1 MQDKNDLQEFE
12 LDDLISEFQDPSE
25 VSDDAGELTG
35 ELADLLGD
43 WGTEETAV
51 PMDTIRMND
60 LISQLTSGEAPASET
75 GLEAETAP
83 AKESAASA
91 PMDTLRMNN
100 LISQIIEETQTPKD
114 LPEGATIRLDAIPDK
129 VPVDTADDDM
139 TIRLDSVPEGETIR
153 LDPVSDS
160 PTIRMEPLVAETS
173 EAEEE
178 APESKIIYNPRTR
191 LRELKKKLIAGPEK
205 RYYELSELGIGK
217 IQIALIANLAVCAL
231 CILTT
236 VLFSLDMM
244 PDSRLRFVIFSQILA
259 MLLSAFFGCS
269 QMIDGIADIF
279 KGRFGVNSMLLFTF
293 LACCVDA
300 VFCLSELRIPCC
312 AAFSLQMT
320 MALWSSY
327 QKHSTEMAQ
336 MDSLRKAVRLQALV
350 KAPDYFNKKPGIL
363 RREGDL
369 EDFMDHYT
377 KRSGPELVQS
387 IYCILSLLLCT
398 GIAVFAAMTHG
409 TSMGIQILSTSL
421 LVAVPAGFFI
431 CLSRPAALLERR
443 LHMVGTVLCG
453 WRGVKGLCGKAAFP
467 LRDEDLFP
475 SNTTKMNGVKFYGD
489 RNPDETV
496 SYAASLICAAGGGLV
511 PLFRQMQE
519 SRSCATHRVENFRDY
534 GSGGIGGEICGEPVL
549 VGSLDFLQDMNI
561 HIPEGTMVSQAV
573 YAAIDGQLCAVFA
586 ISYAKMRSAAAG
598 IVSLCGNRK
607 ITPVLTGIDFMLTDT
622 LLRTKFG
629 VNTRRIAFPDQE
641 IRSDLSVH
649 STDFEAP
656 VLALATRDDLAS
668 YAYAV
673 SGASALRT
681 SCRLGTSINLISGI
695 LGMLIM
701 AALAYLGTT
710 DLLTPVHILLY
721 QLVWLIPGLLITEW
735 TRTV

>member
-1 MQDKNDLQEFE
+1 MQDKNELQEFE

-43 WGTEETAV
+43 WDTEETAV

-60 LISQLTSGEAPASET
+60 LISQLSSDESSVEEPVPEADAAPAE
-75 GLEAETAP
+75 EADD
-83 AKESAASA
+83 AS
-91 PMDTLRMNN
+91 MDTIRMNE
-100 LISQIIEETQTPKD
+100 LISQIIEETEAPSP
-114 LPEGATIRLDAIPDK
+114 LPEDATIRMDVMPDK
-129 VPVDTADDDM
+129 VPVDANDDDM
-139 TIRLDSVPEGETIR
+139 TIRLDSVPEDETIR

-160 PTIRMEPLVAETS
+160 PTIRMEPLMKEAAE
-173 EAEEE
+173 EEEE

-236 VLFSLDMM
+236 ALFSLDMM
-244 PDSRLRFVIFSQILA
+244 PEGRLRFVIFSQILA

-350 KAPDYFNKKPGIL
+350 KEPDYFNGKSGIL

-421 LVAVPAGFFI
+421 LVAVPAGFFV

-443 LHMVGTVLCG
+443 LHMVGTVICG

-489 RNPDETV
+489 RDPDETV
-496 SYAASLICAAGGGLV
+496 SYTASLICAAGGGLV
-511 PLFRQMQE
+511 PLFQQMQE

-549 VGSLDFLQDMNI
+549 VGTLDFLQDMNI

-629 VNTRRIAFPDQE
+629 VNTRRIAFPNQDV
-641 IRSDLSVH
+641 RSDLNVH

-656 VLALATRDDLAS
+656 VLALATREDLAS

-681 SCRLGTSINLISGI
+681 ACRVGTAVNLVSGI

-701 AALAYLGTT
+701 AALAFLGTT
-710 DLLTPVHILLY
+710 ELLTSVHILLY

>member
-1 MQDKNDLQEFE
+1 MQDKNELQEFE

-43 WGTEETAV
+43 WDTEETAV

-60 LISQLTSGEAPASET
+60 LISQLSSDESSVEEPVPEADAAPAE
-75 GLEAETAP
+75 EADD
-83 AKESAASA
+83 AS
-91 PMDTLRMNN
+91 MDTIRMNE
-100 LISQIIEETQTPKD
+100 LISQIIEETEAPSP
-114 LPEGATIRLDAIPDK
+114 LPEDATIRMDVMPDK
-129 VPVDTADDDM
+129 VPVDANDDDM
-139 TIRLDSVPEGETIR
+139 TIRLDSVPEDETIR

-160 PTIRMEPLVAETS
+160 PTIRMEPLMKEAAE
-173 EAEEE
+173 EEEE

-236 VLFSLDMM
+236 ALFSLDMM
-244 PDSRLRFVIFSQILA
+244 PEGRLRFVIFSPILA

-350 KAPDYFNKKPGIL
+350 KEPDYFNGKSGIL

-421 LVAVPAGFFI
+421 LVAVPAGFFV

-443 LHMVGTVLCG
+443 LHMVGTVICG

-489 RNPDETV
+489 RDPDETV
-496 SYAASLICAAGGGLV
+496 SYTASLICAAGGGLV
-511 PLFRQMQE
+511 PLFQQMQE

-549 VGSLDFLQDMNI
+549 VGTLDFLQDMNI

-629 VNTRRIAFPDQE
+629 VNTRRIAFPNQDV
-641 IRSDLSVH
+641 RSDLNVH

-656 VLALATRDDLAS
+656 VLALATREDLAS

-681 SCRLGTSINLISGI
+681 ACRVGTAVNLVSGI

-701 AALAYLGTT
+701 AALAFLGTT
-710 DLLTPVHILLY
+710 ELLTSVHILLY